1 MFKLFPLVI
10 YTDGATEGYL
20 KNGNINLDDLVI
32 IKLEMEKNLKIG
44 IIGAGIQGVCNALFL
59 QKKGYQVTLFDK
71 DEPGNLSA
79 SYGNAGHFSPYASIP
94 LNRPDILTDVPAML
108 LSSSGP
114 LAVKWNYVPKMIPWF
129 LKFLKNCSTK
139 NMMHTAKYMHQILDL
154 ALPAYDELFDEIDLS
169 GLVEN
174 KGIMYIWNDQNLK
187 SRELEIN
194 IRNEI
199 GAEQQLLNQK
209 EIHDLEPN
217 IKKIYHAG
225 VFYKKARHARNPKK
239 ILLKLLDLFL
249 KKDGKFLK
257 LNVQD
262 ITFDNEKPIL
272 KSDVQTFIFDRVVI
286 ACGAF
291 SKKLTDKLDEKIPL
305 DTERGYHVHFKG
317 CDHLVSRPVVFT
329 NRGFGMTPMEQGLRV
344 VGTVEFGGL
353 ENPLSKGRIK
363 NLVNNAKYMLDGL
376 PEHEDEWLGFRPTL
390 PDYLPVI
397 GPSKNYKNV
406 FYSFGHHHLGWTLAA
421 ISGKII
427 SNMIANKN
435 TNLNLE
441 PYSSKRF

>member
-1 MFKLFPLVI
+1 M
-10 YTDGATEGYL
+10 
-20 KNGNINLDDLVI
+20 KN
-32 IKLEMEKNLKIG
+32 NLKIG
-44 IIGAGIQGVCNALFL
+44 IIGAGIQGVCSALFL
-59 QKKGYQVTLFDK
+59 QKKGHQVILFDR
-71 DEPGNLSA
+71 DEPGNGA

-108 LSSSGP
+108 ISSTGP
-114 LAVKWNYVPKMIPWF
+114 LALKWNYVPKMIPWF
-129 LKFLKNCSTK
+129 LKFIKNCSTK

-154 ALPAYDELFDEIDLS
+154 ALPAYDELFEEIDVS
-169 GLVEN
+169 ELVEK

-194 IRNEI
+194 IRDKI
-199 GAEQQLLNQK
+199 GAEQQLLNKQ

-239 ILLKLLDLFL
+239 ILLKLFDLFL
-249 KKDGKFLK
+249 KKGGKFEK
-257 LNVQD
+257 QNVET
-262 ITFDNEKPIL
+262 INFDSSEKPIVKTNL
-272 KSDVQTFIFDRVVI
+272 NSYAFDKLII

-291 SKKLTDKLDEKIPL
+291 SKKLTDQIDEKIPL
-305 DTERGYHVHFKG
+305 DTERGYHIHFKD
-317 CDHLVSRPVVFT
+317 CDHLISRPVVFL

-353 ENPLSKGRIK
+353 DNPITKNRIK
-363 NLVNNAKYMLDGL
+363 NLVNNAKFMLDGL
-376 PEHEDEWLGFRPTL
+376 PQHEDEWLGFRPTL

-397 GPSKNYKNV
+397 GPSKNYKNI
-406 FYSFGHHHLGWTLAA
+406 FYSFGHHHLGWTLGA

-427 SNMIANKN
+427 SGLVTKEN
-435 TNLNLE
+435 TNLDLK
-441 PYSSKRF
+441 PYSSLRFS